1 MGSQIVFMFSFIKH
15 EKPFSKIILKI
26 ILRMQPCLFFLND
39 YVWFLMMHFFNR
51 NWAGG
56 WKGRWAGPGLLV
68 GWDAG
73 SLNCLG

>member
-1 MGSQIVFMFSFIKH
+1 M
-15 EKPFSKIILKI
+15 L
-26 ILRMQPCLFFLND
+26 FLND
-39 YVWFLMMHFFNR
+39 DDAFFFNK
-51 NWAGG
+51 NWAGA